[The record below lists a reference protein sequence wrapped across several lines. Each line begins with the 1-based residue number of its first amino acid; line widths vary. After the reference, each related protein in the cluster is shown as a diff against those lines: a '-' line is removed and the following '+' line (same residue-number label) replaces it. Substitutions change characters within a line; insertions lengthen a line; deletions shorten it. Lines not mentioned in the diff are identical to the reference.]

1 MMDEHSAEQ
10 PLTTDIDVGEQAFAS
25 NIDDGISSRPF
36 TAADM
41 VELEAIKQT
50 NKIFDRWLRNIMSQ
64 KSAAL
69 ATPCRPTLQNGQM
82 AAPSIVDINW

>member
-1 MMDEHSAEQ
+1 
-10 PLTTDIDVGEQAFAS
+10 LTTDIDVGEQAFAS

-50 NKIFDRWLRNIMSQ
+50 NKIFDRWLRNIMS
-64 KSAAL
+64 
-69 ATPCRPTLQNGQM
+69 
-82 AAPSIVDINW
+82 